1 MSKKRLSVVEV
12 NGKTWEGHLSEEK
25 VPGLQLVGHWLWDA
39 GFPVGARV
47 EVEVVRPG
55 RLVMTR
61 RDVGG
66 PLPSLLPLGWVS
78 VERLAS
84 LEASEAGRG

>member
-1 MSKKRLSVVEV
+1 MAEQKLTIETRTVSGRVPPAPRLELA
-12 NGKTWEGHLSEEK
+12 GY
-25 VPGLQLVGHWLWDA
+25 WLWDV

-61 RDVGG
+61 QDAGE

-78 VERLAS
+78 IERLAS